1 MDEPLITIEQPLADA
16 DRPEAVWDNET
27 QTIHRLDYSKHLKLC
42 KRCDTEQPIDNFV
55 RRVSINKAL
64 SLARASA
71 TRKGMSSAPITA
83 EPYHRTMT
91 AIHAMCNSCAAKRRV
106 ALKTIRTPH
115 TTTVKQL
122 SVEEY
127 DMELRLDGRYE
138 RPTPNP
144 YSENPPY
151 ILLREAMV
159 MAYKDTLDARRALA
173 TRKAKKANVAPIY
186 KGYTKDIYN
195 ELQRVKMLCKTQ
207 RYADDVDVQEFC
219 KYYLMH
225 LEAVREAVRKER
237 YAANPV
243 KPKDNLFKYINYS
256 CEATK
261 SALVHLR
268 NLTSA
273 DMERVA
279 PRFLPTN
286 TGL

>member
-1 MDEPLITIEQPLADA
+1 MTEPLIVIEQPISDPE
-16 DRPEAVWDNET
+16 RPDAVWDNET
-27 QTIHRLDYSKHLKLC
+27 QTIHRLEYSQPLKLC

-64 SLARASA
+64 SLARASSA
-71 TRKGMSSAPITA
+71 RKGVSGEPLTA
-83 EPYHRTMT
+83 EPYHRNMT
-91 AIHAMCNSCAAKRRV
+91 AVHAMCNSCAAKRRV

-122 SVEEY
+122 SVEDY

-144 YSENPPY
+144 YAENPPY
-151 ILLREAMV
+151 IMLREAMV

-173 TRKAKKANVAPIY
+173 TRKSKKANVAPIY
-186 KGYTKDIYN
+186 KDYTKQLYN
-195 ELQRVKMLCKTQ
+195 EMQRIKMLCKTQ
-207 RYADDVDVQEFC
+207 RYAEDIDVQEFC
-219 KYYLMH
+219 KYYLLH

-243 KPKDNLFKYINYS
+243 KPKGSLFKYIDYA

-261 SALVHLR
+261 GALVYIK
-268 NLTSA
+268 NLTSD

-279 PRFLPTN
+279 PRFIPTN
-286 TGL
+286 LL